1 MWKAVVNSGA
11 HAGSAVAI
19 KIIDLDQYPDN
30 SIDEIRK
37 EIAIMSTC
45 SHANMISYYTSFT
58 DASEI
63 WLVMPIVDAGS
74 IHDIMKKQYRKGL
87 KDEVALATILR
98 EALKGLAYFH
108 ESGEIHRDIKAGNL
122 LINREGEVFIGD
134 FGVAAHIKK
143 GQKRKTFVGSP
154 CWMAPEVVEQTGHDW
169 SADIWSLGITALEIA
184 EGEVPYQGMTAMK
197 IILSI
202 MNSQPPTLNKH
213 ENWEKTFREFVG
225 MCLQKDPTKRAT
237 ADALLKS
244 KFIAKAKDA
253 AYLKQHFLD
262 GLENLEKRI
271 DPGILKLGEQFLEK
285 RKSGGKKKKKAK
297 KEAPQWNFGSG
308 DYKKD

>member
-1 MWKAVVNSGA
+1 MESSQWPNSGASYDLDTPIGFGAFGLVWKAVVNCGA

-45 SHANMISYYTSFT
+45 SHPNMISYYTSFT

-98 EALKGLAYFH
+98 ESLKGLAYFH

-143 GQKRKTFVGSP
+143 G
-154 CWMAPEVVEQTGHDW
+154 
-169 SADIWSLGITALEIA
+169 
-184 EGEVPYQGMTAMK
+184 
-197 IILSI
+197 
-202 MNSQPPTLNKH
+202 
-213 ENWEKTFREFVG
+213 
-225 MCLQKDPTKRAT
+225 
-237 ADALLKS
+237 
-244 KFIAKAKDA
+244 
-253 AYLKQHFLD
+253 
-262 GLENLEKRI
+262 
-271 DPGILKLGEQFLEK
+271 
-285 RKSGGKKKKKAK
+285 
-297 KEAPQWNFGSG
+297 
-308 DYKKD
+308 